1 MKHSN
6 YLDKEQLILRK
17 QGIKRIFFYRIC
29 GTGMGAAAI
38 LLKEAGYTVEG
49 GDIQFKP
56 PMSDYLKSTQ
66 IPLVDLK
73 EVELDYLRSFD
84 LIVVGNVVSKKS
96 PDAKLIEDLGINFCS
111 FPASLGAFILNEKKV
126 IGVSGTHG
134 KTTTTYFMSQVFKNL
149 GFNPGYFIGGV
160 LSDGPCA
167 NLGGSDYFFIES
179 DEYDSA
185 YFEKYSKFLNYEI
198 DDLVLTSLEFDHAD
212 IYSNLEEIKSQFR
225 RLLSQLN
232 DDGVIIANSDYES
245 ILSLHREYPKKDNW
259 LFYSEDRA
267 SGLKIVEGKSGENS
281 QKTVFN
287 LLIGKKVYQFETNL
301 IGIQNILNL
310 SSVILF
316 AVSEGISI
324 EKVQKAI
331 LNLKMVK
338 KRQEEK
344 GFFQGARVVDDF
356 AHHPRA
362 IRMTIDSIKKKYK
375 NDEVV
380 VALEPCSAT
389 SRSSLF
395 QKEYVEVL
403 SSVNTVILV
412 EPQSQTT
419 AKNYDQLDCNKLV
432 EDLRG
437 EDKRIYLVKEI
448 SELKESLKKE
458 AMLGK
463 VILFLSNGQ
472 FLGLWESDFSASF
485 NA

>member
-1 MKHSN
+1 MKNSN
-6 YLDKEQLILRK
+6 YLDKEQLLLK
-17 QGIKRIFFYRIC
+17 KKSIKRIFFYRIC

-49 GDIQFKP
+49 GDTQFKP

-66 IPLVDLK
+66 IPLIDLK
-73 EVELDYLRSFD
+73 EVEMEYLRSFD
-84 LIVVGNVVSKKS
+84 LIVVGNVVSKAS
-96 PDAKLIEDLGINFCS
+96 PDAQLIEGLGVSFCS
-111 FPASLGAFILNEKKV
+111 FPASLGAFILKDRKV

-149 GFNPGYFIGGV
+149 GFRPGYFIGGV
-160 LSDGPCA
+160 LNDGPCA
-167 NLGGSDYFFIES
+167 YLGDSDYFFIES

-212 IYSNLEEIKSQFR
+212 IYSNLEEIKDQFR
-225 RLLSQLN
+225 RLLYQIN
-232 DDGVIIANSDYES
+232 DGTIIANSDYES
-245 ILSLHREYPKKDNW
+245 ILSLFGEYSKKDNW
-259 LFYSEDRA
+259 LFYSEEKEPRV
-267 SGLKIVEGKSGENS
+267 KIIENKNIEES
-281 QKTVFN
+281 KRTIFK
-287 LLIGKKVYQFETNL
+287 LEIGKKDYQFETNL

-316 AVSEGISI
+316 AVREGISI
-324 EKVQKAI
+324 EKIKGAI

-344 GFFQGARVVDDF
+344 GFFQGARVIDDF

-375 NDEVV
+375 NDDVV

-395 QKEYVEVL
+395 QMEYVKVL
-403 SSVNTVILV
+403 SNVNTVILV
-412 EPQSQTT
+412 EPQSRTT
-419 AKNYDQLDCNKLV
+419 AKNYDQLDCDKLV
-432 EDLRG
+432 KDLRN

-448 SELKESLKKE
+448 SELKASLKKE

-472 FLGLWESDFSASF
+472 FLGLWESDFSESLHQ
-485 NA
+485 

>member
-6 YLDKEQLILRK
+6 YLDKEQLLLQKDR
-17 QGIKRIFFYRIC
+17 IKRIFFYRIC

-38 LLKEAGYTVEG
+38 LLKGAGYTVEG
-49 GDIQFKP
+49 GDTQFKP

-73 EVELDYLRSFD
+73 EVGLEYLKSFD
-84 LIVVGNVVSKKS
+84 LIVVGNVVSKTS
-96 PDAKLIEDLGINFCS
+96 PDAQLIEGLGINFCS
-111 FPASLGAFILNEKKV
+111 FPASLGAFVLNERKV
-126 IGVSGTHG
+126 VGVSGTHG
-134 KTTTTYFMSQVFKNL
+134 KTTTTYIMSQVFKNL

-160 LSDGPCA
+160 LNEGPCA
-167 NLGGSDYFFIES
+167 VLGDSDYFFIES

-198 DDLVLTSLEFDHAD
+198 DDLILTSLEFDHAD
-212 IYSNLEEIKSQFR
+212 IYSNLEEIKDQFR
-225 RLLSQLN
+225 RLLSQIN
-232 DDGVIIANSDYES
+232 DGAVIGNSDYDS
-245 ILSLHREYPKKDNW
+245 ILSLYKESSKKENW
-259 LFYSEDRA
+259 LFYSEEKEPRV
-267 SGLKIVEGKSGENS
+267 KIIESRESEESK
-281 QKTVFN
+281 KTFFR
-287 LLIGKKVYQFETNL
+287 LEIGKNVYQFETNL

-316 AVSEGISI
+316 AASEGISI
-324 EKVQKAI
+324 EKIQRAI

-344 GFFQGARVVDDF
+344 GFFQGARVIDDF

-375 NDEVV
+375 NDDVV

-395 QKEYVEVL
+395 QNEYVEVL
-403 SSVNTVILV
+403 SNVKTVILV

-419 AKNYDQLDCNKLV
+419 AKNYNQLDCDKLV
-432 EDLRG
+432 EDLRS

-472 FLGLWESDFSASF
+472 FLGLWESDFSESLDF
-485 NA
+485 